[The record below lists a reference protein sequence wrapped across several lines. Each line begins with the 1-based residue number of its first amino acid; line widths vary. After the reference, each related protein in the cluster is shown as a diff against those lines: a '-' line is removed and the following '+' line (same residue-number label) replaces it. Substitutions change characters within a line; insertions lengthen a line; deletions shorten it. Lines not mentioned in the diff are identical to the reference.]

1 MKSGMKPIPALLPVS
16 WLYALGIVLWNM
28 LFDWNILRT
37 GRVNVPVISVGNI
50 TTGGT
55 GKTPVVESIARLMEE
70 QKLRCA
76 IVSRGYRRAT
86 RGLVEV
92 SDGTKVKASSQDA
105 GDEAYQLATRLPGT
119 IVVVDEDRLRGA
131 QHAVRLGASVVVLDD
146 GFQHRR
152 LHRDLDVVCMDISHS
167 AFTMPMLPAGHRRD
181 TLSSLKRADVVLFN
195 KASTLEDLD
204 KLRNTLSRYS
214 KAKVFTSQYKVVSF
228 RRAKTRFSVDL
239 AGVKGKQAVAFCGI
253 GQPDSFRKSLEGLG
267 LRVNSLMAFG
277 DHHPYTDVDLRS
289 VVSEQERVKAEY
301 IVTTEKDV
309 ARLASNR
316 FIGDHP
322 VFYIEMEM
330 KIDHEKEWIALIK
343 STNKK

>member
-1 MKSGMKPIPALLPVS
+1 MKSGMKPIPALLPIS
-16 WLYALGIVLWNM
+16 WLYALGVVLWNL
-28 LFDWNILRT
+28 LFDWKILRV

-55 GKTPVVESIARLMEE
+55 GKTPVVESIARLMEDE
-70 QKLRCA
+70 KLRCA

-92 SDGTKVKASSQDA
+92 SDGAKVKASSQDA

-131 QHAVRLGASVVVLDD
+131 QHAVRLGASVIVLDD

-152 LHRDLDVVCMDISHS
+152 LHRDLDIVCMDVSYP
-167 AFTMPMLPAGHRRD
+167 AFRMPMLPAGYRRD
-181 TLSSLKRADVVLFN
+181 TLSSLVRADVVLVTIV
-195 KASTLEDLD
+195 STTDNLD
-204 KLRNTLSRYS
+204 KLRSTLSRYS
-214 KAKVFTSQYKVVSF
+214 KAKVFTSQYKVLSF

-267 LRVNSLMAFG
+267 LRINALMAFS
-277 DHHPYTDVDLRS
+277 DHHSYTDEDLRS
-289 VVSEQERVKAEY
+289 VLSEQERSKAEY
-301 IVTTEKDV
+301 IVTTEKDL

-316 FIGDHP
+316 FIVDHP

-330 KIDHEKEWIALIK
+330 KIDQEKEWIALMK
-343 STNKK
+343 SANKG